1 MPDQKTVPRK
11 KTRWLV
17 KNRVSITRWRHRTS
31 SSCWRN
37 DGASKENFNFD
48 NLQENKSYPSFSS
61 WFFLK
66 EIKNMLSVLLSS
78 YRNTSGSLRE
88 REMLWIC
95 GNMRQENTSR
105 LTYPLTKMCW
115 GGGMV
120 SIIFIHLGFWMGQQP
135 SIPEGSWQVLVP
147 SGHWWSSSGDKTLP
161 EMPMKPF
168 LLKSVSTCCEV
179 LPQHKYIQGTNG
191 LQHCVSSGQ
200 CRPSGHII
208 CNKD

>member
-1 MPDQKTVPRK
+1 MHQYNY
-11 KTRWLV
+11 LFG
-17 KNRVSITRWRHRTS
+17 HF
-31 SSCWRN
+31 SCF
-37 DGASKENFNFD
+37 SD
-48 NLQENKSYPSFSS
+48 NKHGNNCLLSDPKWKSSFSNRRK
-61 WFFLK
+61 LK
-66 EIKNMLSVLLSS
+66 SS
-78 YRNTSGSLRE
+78 YIPFDKYGL
-88 REMLWIC
+88 
-95 GNMRQENTSR
+95 GA
-105 LTYPLTKMCW
+105 
-115 GGGMV
+115 MV

-135 SIPEGSWQVLVP
+135 SIPEGSLQVLVP

-191 LQHCVSSGQ
+191 LQHCASSGQ